1 MRALTELESCLAGH
15 LPELQRTQHVKKS
28 QSEILDV
35 GESRELED
43 VWQEAT
49 QAVTERYG
57 KFHSVIFFFFFFT
70 GSPSSWLRF
79 VCAYRLEQCHV
90 LMELLKKF
98 QSTRGEL
105 SATLHQA
112 ESTISE
118 QASYMGKANICR
130 LHTKVYHS

>member
-1 MRALTELESCLAGH
+1 M
-15 LPELQRTQHVKKS
+15 KKS
-28 QSEILDV
+28 QSEILDA

-57 KFHSVIFFFFFFT
+57 KFHSSVIFFLT

-79 VCAYRLEQCHV
+79 VCACRLEQCHV

-105 SATLHQA
+105 SATLHRA